1 MITFDIISE
10 TILLEGAFQDKGNQ
24 KRGEKYRNMRRKR
37 KHEVFIGNKRTSVER
52 MKDFI

>member
-24 KRGEKYRNMRRKR
+24 KRGKSTEIWEEK
-37 KHEVFIGNKRTSVER
+37 GS
-52 MKDFI
+52 MKSLSATKEHL

>member
-24 KRGEKYRNMRRKR
+24 KRGKKYRNMRKEGTH
-37 KHEVFIGNKRTSVER
+37 KVLIGNKRTSVER